1 MPKEDTEI
9 MNRYDDYTVEELRE
23 ELQRFFLYSDLDD
36 DAVDEMEK
44 ILAVLRE
51 KAPFEHPH
59 TTEEMWAEFKA
70 EHAEELSNLGIPK
83 NEDTEGVIEKD
94 PEEAA
99 DAGAAVVV
107 PITGAGR
114 VPTVSADTEPRY
126 GKLSQKLIRTALVAA
141 AVVAV
146 MVIVTV
152 SAAAAGVDIWKWVQ
166 VRGEGTVRFVAEDA
180 LSKDIPAALKQAG
193 VEEPLFPTWIPE
205 GFLLH
210 DQQIKLDVPIRIQA
224 TYVYKAR
231 TLMIN
236 IRAMI
241 SDSISGII
249 EIEDENPDH
258 YYSHGVDHCIIAN
271 CDQVVT
277 YWVES
282 GILVKIS
289 GDVSIEEMK
298 HIIDSI
304 YDGVTK

>member
-23 ELQRFFLYSDLDD
+23 ELQRFFLYSDLEDE
-36 DAVDEMEK
+36 AVDEMEK

-83 NEDTEGVIEKD
+83 NEDTEGVIKKD
-94 PEEAA
+94 PEEDA

-114 VPTVSADTEPRY
+114 VPTVSADTEPRH
-126 GKLSQKLIRTALVAA
+126 GKRSQKLIRTALIAA

-146 MVIVTV
+146 MVIATV
-152 SAAAAGVDIWKWVQ
+152 SAAAAGIDIWKWVQ

-193 VEEPLFPTWIPE
+193 IEEPLFPTWIPE
-205 GFLLH
+205 GFLLY
-210 DQQIKLDVPIRIQA
+210 DQQIRLDDPIRIYT
-224 TYVYKAR
+224 TYVNKESSIV
-231 TLMIN
+231 IN
-236 IRAMI
+236 IRCI
-241 SDSISGII
+241 NNDLKSSVI
-249 EIEDENPDH
+249 EVEDEPPQE
-258 YYSHGVDHCIIAN
+258 YLSHGILHYIVPN
-271 CDQVVT
+271 CEQIVA
-277 YWVES
+277 YWIRD
-282 GILVKIS
+282 GYLVKIS
-289 GDVSIEEMK
+289 GNISIEEMK
-298 HIIDSI
+298 LIIDST
-304 YDGVTK
+304 YNEV

>member
-51 KAPFEHPH
+51 KAPFKHPH

-107 PITGAGR
+107 PITGAKK
-114 VPTVSADTEPRY
+114 VHTVSAGAEPRH
-126 GKLSQKLIRTALVAA
+126 GKRSQKLIRTALIAA

-146 MVIVTV
+146 MVIITV
-152 SAAAAGVDIWKWVQ
+152 SAAAAGIDIWKWVQ
-166 VRGEGTVRFVAEDA
+166 VRGEGTVSFVAEDA

-193 VEEPLFPTWIPE
+193 VEVPLFPTWIPE
-205 GFLLH
+205 GFLLY
-210 DQQIKLDVPIRIQA
+210 DQQIRLD
-224 TYVYKAR
+224 
-231 TLMIN
+231 
-236 IRAMI
+236 
-241 SDSISGII
+241 DSIHVNSTYAYKDKVISIIIRSLNEEIPNMIEVEDEAPLEYLSNGII
-249 EIEDENPDH
+249 H
-258 YYSHGVDHCIIAN
+258 YIIPN
-271 CDQVVT
+271 RDQLVV
-277 YWVES
+277 YWVNN
-282 GILVKIS
+282 GQLVKIS
-289 GDVSIEEMK
+289 GDVTMEEIE
-298 HIIDSI
+298 HIIDSV
-304 YDGVTK
+304 Y

>member
-1 MPKEDTEI
+1 

-36 DAVDEMEK
+36 EAVDEMEK

-83 NEDTEGVIEKD
+83 NEDAEGVIVRD

-107 PITGAGR
+107 PITGVEKVQA
-114 VPTVSADTEPRY
+114 VSAGAEPRH
-126 GKLSQKLIRTALVAA
+126 GKRSQKLIRTALIAA

-146 MVIVTV
+146 MVIITV
-152 SAAAAGVDIWKWVQ
+152 SAAAAGINLWGWVQ
-166 VRGEGTVRFVAEDA
+166 VRGEGTSRFVAEDS

-193 VEEPLFPTWIPE
+193 IEEPLFPTWIPE

-210 DQQIKLDVPIRIQA
+210 DQKINLDESIHIFT
-224 TYVYKAR
+224 TYVYKDKV
-231 TLMIN
+231 LLIN
-236 IRAMI
+236 IR
-241 SDSISGII
+241 SLGIDYSNSI
-249 EIEDENPDH
+249 EIEDENPQEYLSNGIVH
-258 YYSHGVDHCIIAN
+258 YIIPNYNELVAYWIN
-271 CDQVVT
+271 DKFQV
-277 YWVES
+277 S
-282 GILVKIS
+282 IS
-289 GDVSIEEMK
+289 GNISIEEIE
-298 HIIDSI
+298 HIIDSV
-304 YDGVTK
+304 YY

>member
-1 MPKEDTEI
+1 
-9 MNRYDDYTVEELRE
+9 MNRYDVYTVEELRE

-36 DAVDEMEK
+36 EAVDEMEK

-83 NEDTEGVIEKD
+83 NEDAEGVIVRD

-107 PITGAGR
+107 PITGAER
-114 VPTVSADTEPRY
+114 VHAMSAVAEPRH
-126 GKLSQKLIRTALVAA
+126 GKRSQKLIRTALIAA

-205 GFLLH
+205 GFVLYE
-210 DQQIKLDVPIRIQA
+210 QQIRLNDPIHIFT
-224 TYVYKAR
+224 TYVHKDR
-231 TLMIN
+231 ILVLSIVSIGN
-236 IRAMI
+236 
-241 SDSISGII
+241 DSKTGLI
-249 EIEDENPDH
+249 EIEDGDPEEYLAH
-258 YYSHGVDHCIIAN
+258 GTSHNIITN
-271 CDQVVT
+271 CDQLVA
-277 YWVES
+277 YWFNS
-282 GILVKIS
+282 GFLVQIS
-289 GDVSIEEMK
+289 GDISRDEMT

-304 YDGVTK
+304 YDEE

>member
-1 MPKEDTEI
+1 

-83 NEDTEGVIEKD
+83 NEDTEGVIKKD

-99 DAGAAVVV
+99 DTGAAVVV

-114 VPTVSADTEPRY
+114 VPTVSADTEPRH
-126 GKLSQKLIRTALVAA
+126 GKRSQKLIRTALIAA

-146 MVIVTV
+146 MVIATV
-152 SAAAAGVDIWKWVQ
+152 SAAAAGIDIWKWVQ
-166 VRGEGTVRFVAEDA
+166 VRGEGTVKFVAEDA
-180 LSKDIPAALKQAG
+180 LSKDIPAALKQAS

-205 GFLLH
+205 GFLLF
-210 DQQIKLDVPIRIQA
+210 DQQIRLDDSIHINA
-224 TYVYKAR
+224 TYVFKDKIIA
-231 TLMIN
+231 II
-236 IRAMI
+236 IR
-241 SDSISGII
+241 SLNDDTSKII
-249 EIEDENPDH
+249 EIED
-258 YYSHGVDHCIIAN
+258 VDPHEYIYNGIIHFIIPN
-271 CDQVVT
+271 CEQLDA
-277 YWVES
+277 YWVNN
-282 GILVKIS
+282 GYLVKIS
-289 GDVSIEEMK
+289 GDITEEEIER
-298 HIIDSI
+298 IIRSVYGD
-304 YDGVTK
+304 V

>member
-83 NEDTEGVIEKD
+83 NEDTEGVIKKD

-114 VPTVSADTEPRY
+114 VPTVSADTEPRH
-126 GKLSQKLIRTALVAA
+126 GKRSQKLIRTALIAA

-146 MVIVTV
+146 MVIATV
-152 SAAAAGVDIWKWVQ
+152 SAAAAGIDIWKWVQ

-193 VEEPLFPTWIPE
+193 IEEPLFPTWIPE
-205 GFLLH
+205 GFLLY
-210 DQQIKLDVPIRIQA
+210 DQQIRLDDPIRFYT
-224 TYVYKAR
+224 TYVYKDK
-231 TLMIN
+231 TLVISIRSIN
-236 IRAMI
+236 T
-241 SDSISGII
+241 DSESGVI
-249 EIEDENPDH
+249 EIEEEKPIEYLANGIVH
-258 YYSHGVDHCIIAN
+258 SIISN
-271 CDQVVT
+271 CNQLVA
-277 YWVES
+277 YWINN
-282 GILVKIS
+282 GFLVQIS
-289 GDVSIEEMK
+289 GEISIDEME
-298 HIIDSI
+298 HIIGSI
-304 YDGVTK
+304 YDKE

>member
-83 NEDTEGVIEKD
+83 NEDTEGVIKKD

-99 DAGAAVVV
+99 DTGAAVVV

-114 VPTVSADTEPRY
+114 VPTVSADTEPRH
-126 GKLSQKLIRTALVAA
+126 GKRSQKLIRTALIAA

-146 MVIVTV
+146 MVIATV
-152 SAAAAGVDIWKWVQ
+152 SAAAAGIDIWKWVQ
-166 VRGEGTVRFVAEDA
+166 VRGEGTVKFVAEDA
-180 LSKDIPAALKQAG
+180 LSKDIPAALKQAS

-205 GFLLH
+205 GFLLF
-210 DQQIKLDVPIRIQA
+210 DQQIRLDDSIHINA
-224 TYVYKAR
+224 TYVFKDKIIA
-231 TLMIN
+231 II
-236 IRAMI
+236 IR
-241 SDSISGII
+241 SLNDDTSKII
-249 EIEDENPDH
+249 EIED
-258 YYSHGVDHCIIAN
+258 VDPHEYIYNGIIHFIIPN
-271 CDQVVT
+271 CEQLDA
-277 YWVES
+277 YWVNN
-282 GILVKIS
+282 GYLVKIS
-289 GDVSIEEMK
+289 GDITEEEIER
-298 HIIDSI
+298 IIRSVYGD
-304 YDGVTK
+304 V

>member
-83 NEDTEGVIEKD
+83 NEDAEGVIVRD

-107 PITGAGR
+107 PITGAER
-114 VPTVSADTEPRY
+114 VHAMSASAESRH
-126 GKLSQKLIRTALVAA
+126 GKRSQKLIRTALIAA

-146 MVIVTV
+146 MVIITV
-152 SAAAAGVDIWKWVQ
+152 SAAAAGIDIWKWVQ

-180 LSKDIPAALKQAG
+180 LSKDIPAALKQVG
-193 VEEPLFPTWIPE
+193 IEEPLFPTWIPE
-205 GFLLH
+205 GFLLY
-210 DQQIKLDVPIRIQA
+210 DQQIRLDDPIRFYT
-224 TYVYKAR
+224 TYVYKDK
-231 TLMIN
+231 TLVISIRSIN
-236 IRAMI
+236 T
-241 SDSISGII
+241 DSESGVI
-249 EIEDENPDH
+249 EIEEEKPIEYLANGIVH
-258 YYSHGVDHCIIAN
+258 SIISN
-271 CDQVVT
+271 CNQLVA
-277 YWVES
+277 YWINN
-282 GILVKIS
+282 GFLVQIS
-289 GDVSIEEMK
+289 GEISIDEME
-298 HIIDSI
+298 HIIGSI
-304 YDGVTK
+304 YDKE

>member
-9 MNRYDDYTVEELRE
+9 MNRYDDYTVKELRE

-36 DAVDEMEK
+36 EAVDEMEK

-83 NEDTEGVIEKD
+83 NEDTEGVIKKD

-99 DAGAAVVV
+99 DTGAAVVV

-126 GKLSQKLIRTALVAA
+126 GKLSQKLIHTALIAA

-146 MVIVTV
+146 MVLITV
-152 SAAAAGVDIWKWVQ
+152 SAAAAGINIWGWVQ
-166 VRGEGTVRFVAEDA
+166 VRSEGTVRFVAEDA

-193 VEEPLFPTWIPE
+193 IEEPLFPTWIPD

-236 IRAMI
+236 IRSLVI
-241 SDSISGII
+241 DSLSGII
-249 EIEDENPDH
+249 EIEDENPQE
-258 YYSHGVDHCIIAN
+258 YCSHGIVHYIIPN
-271 CDQVVT
+271 YDQVVA
-277 YWVES
+277 YWLEN

-289 GDVSIEEMK
+289 GDVSLEEMEI
-298 HIIDSI
+298 IIDSI
-304 YDGVTK
+304 YDEVE

>member
-36 DAVDEMEK
+36 EAVDEMEK

-83 NEDTEGVIEKD
+83 NEDTEGVIKKD
-94 PEEAA
+94 PEEAT

-107 PITGAGR
+107 PITGAKK
-114 VPTVSADTEPRY
+114 VHTVSAGAEPRH
-126 GKLSQKLIRTALVAA
+126 GKRSQKLIRTALIAA

-146 MVIVTV
+146 MVIITV
-152 SAAAAGVDIWKWVQ
+152 SAAAAGINIWGWVQ
-166 VRGEGTVRFVAEDA
+166 VRGKGTVRLVAEDA

-193 VEEPLFPTWIPE
+193 IEEPLFPTWIPE
-205 GFLLH
+205 GFLLF
-210 DQQIKLDVPIRIQA
+210 DQEIRLDNPIHIIT
-224 TYVYKAR
+224 TYVFNDR
-231 TLMIN
+231 VLTLSIMSMKKDLESGMIEMENDKPEEYLSNGIFHN
-236 IRAMI
+236 II
-241 SDSISGII
+241 Q
-249 EIEDENPDH
+249 
-258 YYSHGVDHCIIAN
+258 N
-271 CDQVVT
+271 CDQLVA
-277 YWVES
+277 YW
-282 GILVKIS
+282 INNRYLVRIS
-289 GDVSIEEMK
+289 GDLGIDEMK

-304 YDGVTK
+304 YD

>member
-83 NEDTEGVIEKD
+83 NEDTEGVIKKD
-94 PEEAA
+94 PEEDA

-114 VPTVSADTEPRY
+114 VPTVSADTEPRH
-126 GKLSQKLIRTALVAA
+126 GKRSQKLIRTALIAA

-146 MVIVTV
+146 MVIATV
-152 SAAAAGVDIWKWVQ
+152 SAAAAGIDIWKWVQ

-193 VEEPLFPTWIPE
+193 IEEPLFPTWIPE
-205 GFLLH
+205 GFLLY
-210 DQQIKLDVPIRIQA
+210 DQQIRLDDPIRIYT
-224 TYVYKAR
+224 TYVNKESSIV
-231 TLMIN
+231 IN
-236 IRAMI
+236 IRCI
-241 SDSISGII
+241 NNDLKSSVI
-249 EIEDENPDH
+249 EVEDEPPQE
-258 YYSHGVDHCIIAN
+258 YLSHGILHYIVPN
-271 CDQVVT
+271 CEQIVA
-277 YWVES
+277 YWIRD
-282 GILVKIS
+282 GYLVKIS
-289 GDVSIEEMK
+289 GNISIEEMK
-298 HIIDSI
+298 LIIDST
-304 YDGVTK
+304 YNEV